1 MPEGDQAAAVVA
13 AALDVLGPNVLGA
26 YLYGSAVA
34 GGLRRRSDL
43 DLLVLLRRAMTPDER
58 RELVE
63 RVTPLS
69 RFGQRPATW
78 RPVELTALVLDDVR
92 PWRYPPRRDFQ
103 YGEWMRDELER
114 GDDPTVSTPDPDLA
128 VLLTTL
134 RESGRPLLGPPPAE
148 LLDPVP
154 ADDLRR
160 AVVDVLDDLLADLEG
175 DERNVILTLA
185 RIWTTLATG
194 AIRSKDEAADWVLER
209 LPPEHRPVLERAR
222 AIYLDQAP
230 EEWGDLGERIGP
242 FVEHIVAEIRRV
254 AAEA

>member
-1 MPEGDQAAAVVA
+1 MVAAAV
-13 AALDVLGPNVLGA
+13 DVLGTSVLAA

-43 DLLVLLRRAMTPDER
+43 DLLVLLGRAMTPDER
-58 RELVE
+58 RDLVGS
-63 RVTPLS
+63 VTPLS
-69 RFGQRPATW
+69 RLGQRPVAW
-78 RPVELTALVLDDVR
+78 RPLELTAVVLDEVR
-92 PWRYPPRRDFQ
+92 SWRYPPRREFQ
-103 YGEWMRDELER
+103 YGEWMRDELAL
-114 GDDPTVSTPDPDLA
+114 GDAPTLPRLDPDLT
-128 VLLTTL
+128 VLFTTL

-148 LLDPVP
+148 LLHPVP

-194 AIRSKDEAADWVLER
+194 AIRPKHEAADWVLER
-209 LPPEHRPVLERAR
+209 LPGEHRPVLEHAR

-230 EEWGDLGERIGP
+230 EEWGDLAGRIGP
-242 FVEHIVAEIRRV
+242 FVDHIVGKIRRV
-254 AAEA
+254 AAEP